1 MNVVDKMAPFCLT
14 QRMEGERNSQSH
26 KSRYNRRQNKTGHET
41 PSRPTRRHEFSTS
54 WNGVEPSEPTGLTPR
69 REVAN
74 APAAAQERRLCAP
87 SQQTWLVVGLCLR
100 QLGQECRVDSKDHQL
115 CTAAALLTPRDLQ
128 NCPVDDC
135 SPYTRAVSMASCLP
149 PWSGRSSATTS
160 RRRASA
166 TGAPRSKLRARVLVR
181 HPPGRPR
188 AAAESTAHLRLP
200 NTPASHHRQHRPVH
214 ETWHVPRCRVLGRPT
229 TRDGL
234 LPPAPLLHAAI
245 PVRRMQNHPLAWEE
259 VWRRI

>member
-1 MNVVDKMAPFCLT
+1 MRETVSHTSHATTDGKTKLVTKRLPGPHVATSLAPRGT
-14 QRMEGERNSQSH
+14 AWNHQNPRDSHQRERWQTPRQLHRREGSARL
-26 KSRYNRRQNKTGHET
+26 RNRRGW
-41 PSRPTRRHEFSTS
+41 S
-54 WNGVEPSEPTGLTPR
+54 WAFAF
-69 REVAN
+69 AN
-74 APAAAQERRLCAP
+74 LDKN
-87 SQQTWLVVGLCLR
+87 V
-100 QLGQECRVDSKDHQL
+100 RVDSKDHQL

-214 ETWHVPRCRVLGRPT
+214 ETWHVPRWRVLGKPT